1 MELKRLDLQ
10 KMCSFEVCNFVPLT
24 NECFANCKFLCTI
37 NLLSLVTQHSLPH
50 YLAGIAEG
58 TYYSRVNSGG
68 GNAAATLGAH
78 VKLCAA
84 EVAAAEKQQQQR
96 WKKHR
101 VAHSN
106 EQKLWAAILLV
117 RSMQKEYSIFVVG
130 ALSNF
135 KTEKDFFP
143 VCMCLCVDVKSS
155 FNSAQ
160 IA

>member
-10 KMCSFEVCNFVPLT
+10 KMCPFEVCNFVPLT

-84 EVAAAEKQQQQR
+84 RQQQQR
-96 WKKHR
+96 SSSRDGKNTGWHIRTSKNFGRQSYQCVPCKR
-101 VAHSN
+101 STVFLLWEHSVIL
-106 EQKLWAAILLV
+106 KLKRIFSGVYVLV
-117 RSMQKEYSIFVVG
+117 R
-130 ALSNF
+130 
-135 KTEKDFFP
+135 
-143 VCMCLCVDVKSS
+143 
-155 FNSAQ
+155 
-160 IA
+160 

>member
-1 MELKRLDLQ
+1 MELKRPDLL
-10 KMCSFEVCNFVPLT
+10 KMCPFEACNFVPLT
-24 NECFANCKFLCTI
+24 NKCLVNCKFLLTI
-37 NLLSLVTQHSLPH
+37 NFLSLVAQHSLPH
-50 YLAGIAEG
+50 YLAGIAQG

-84 EVAAAEKQQQQR
+84 RQQQQQR

-135 KTEKDFFP
+135 KTEKDFFSG
-143 VCMCLCVDVKSS
+143 VYVRCGEII
-155 FNSAQ
+155 F
-160 IA
+160 